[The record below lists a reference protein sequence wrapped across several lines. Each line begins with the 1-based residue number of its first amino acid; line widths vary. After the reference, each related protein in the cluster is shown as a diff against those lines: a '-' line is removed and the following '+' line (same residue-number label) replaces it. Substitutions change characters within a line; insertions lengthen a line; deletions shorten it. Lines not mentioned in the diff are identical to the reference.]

1 MNCDIVKVETPSSIE
16 LVGKVSSSE
25 PAEGSYHFVIEKQGP
40 SGRSDITQSG
50 DFLIGAGDGEE
61 EVGRVTLDM
70 DPSAF
75 YVAHLVIEW
84 SGGEIDC
91 RYDSRN

>member
-1 MNCDIVKVETPSSIE
+1 MNCDIVRVETPLSVE
-16 LVGKVSSSE
+16 LVGKVSSPV
-25 PAEGSYHFVIEKQGP
+25 PAEGSYHFVIEKQGA

-50 DFLIGAGDGEE
+50 DFIIGKETGEE
-61 EVGRVTLDM
+61 EVGRVSLDL
-70 DPSAF
+70 DPSTF
-75 YVAHLVIEW
+75 YVAHLVVEW

>member
-1 MNCDIVKVETPSSIE
+1 MHCDIVRVETPSSIE
-16 LVGKVSSSE
+16 LVGKVSSPV

-50 DFLIGAGDGEE
+50 DFLISAEENEE

-75 YVAHLVIEW
+75 YVAHLFIEW
-84 SGGEIDC
+84 NGGELDC
-91 RYDSRN
+91 SYDSRN